1 MLGRGRPCGAPR
13 RFIVV
18 VRSIVA
24 SVGAGVPACTPSG
37 RKNSFE
43 PVSAVKV
50 FNVKAFMKNHFTPGC
65 THSAISP
72 RTQCRRRSYAWVP
85 LAIFLLT
92 ICSTTAIYS
101 SGSSATLETTLTG
114 KFVAKVDGP
123 PLTGFGLNHEWYV
136 FEMYSP
142 VGSLFVTLSDTFL
155 IYQPHLPDGALD
167 YSKIYKVTAVG
178 NDKCADTLEN
188 ISRRFLF
195 DSHGQFVEMKYA
207 LSYAK
212 NLPSLTLP
220 WKTPLP
226 CYVVSPVRPGA
237 KVAIESTP

>member
-1 MLGRGRPCGAPR
+1 
-13 RFIVV
+13 
-18 VRSIVA
+18 
-24 SVGAGVPACTPSG
+24 
-37 RKNSFE
+37 
-43 PVSAVKV
+43 
-50 FNVKAFMKNHFTPGC
+50 MKNRSTPGH
-65 THSAISP
+65 TRSAIDP
-72 RTQCRRRSYAWVP
+72 YAGPPPWRYAWVP
-85 LAIFLLT
+85 LAIFLLM

-142 VGSLFVTLSDTFL
+142 VGSQFVTLSDTFL

-167 YSKIYKVTAVG
+167 YSKLYKITAVK
-178 NDKCADTLEN
+178 NDKCEDTLEDV
-188 ISRRFLF
+188 SRRFLF

-220 WKTPLP
+220 WKTPLQ

-237 KVAIESTP
+237 KAATESTPGAGAQ